1 MIKTRRYNILWT
13 VLIFACLVVWGCK
26 TVQTPIHNP
35 NTGTTTFEEKE
46 VFDPNH
52 PLVAGIETG
61 AEVVGTSIGLIWPGG
76 TAIGGVILGLLAAW
90 RRYKPQLVAAVE
102 TSELLTATNMATVS
116 AIEQLKTA
124 SPEAWAELKPWLKKY
139 FDTMPIACE
148 HTVTE
153 VRRHPLQFELDETTD
168 TNESTT

>member
-1 MIKTRRYNILWT
+1 
-13 VLIFACLVVWGCK
+13 
-26 TVQTPIHNP
+26 
-35 NTGTTTFEEKE
+35 
-46 VFDPNH
+46 
-52 PLVAGIETG
+52 
-61 AEVVGTSIGLIWPGG
+61 
-76 TAIGGVILGLLAAW
+76 
-90 RRYKPQLVAAVE
+90 
-102 TSELLTATNMATVS
+102 MATVS
-116 AIEQLKTA
+116 AIERLKTA